1 MRRVVLAGAAVGASM
16 GFACLLGSGVATA
29 APVTFFGEDVNTS
42 GDPNEAPFTNATD
55 ARNTF
60 FMNLTGVGT
69 ETFESFATGTSA
81 PLPIDFM
88 GAGTATINDGSIA
101 SGNDGLGRYPFSG
114 TQYLNVGSDNFSI
127 SFSNPIAALGF
138 YGTDIGD
145 FGGQLTLT
153 LTDIHNVTSM
163 LTVPNTIG
171 QEGSTSGSNLYFGF
185 FDTGDTYTS
194 VSFGNNSG
202 GADIFAF
209 DNFSIGSTSQVTPS
223 TPEASTWVM
232 MLAGF
237 AGIGFVAYRRRS
249 AKATLTVA

>member
-1 MRRVVLAGAAVGASM
+1 MRRSVLAGAVGASM
-16 GFACLLGSGVATA
+16 GLAFCVLGSGFAAA

-42 GDPNEAPFTNATD
+42 GDPNEAPFTNATN
-55 ARNTF
+55 ASNSF
-60 FMNLTGVGT
+60 FANLTGVGT

-81 PLPIDFM
+81 PLPIGFM
-88 GAGTATINDGSIA
+88 GAGTATINDGTIA
-101 SGNDGLGRYPFSG
+101 SGNDGAGRYPFSG

-138 YGTDIGD
+138 YGIDIGD

-153 LTDIHNVTSM
+153 LTDINNVTST

-171 QEGSTSGSNLYFGF
+171 NNGSTSGSNLYFGF

-202 GADIFAF
+202 GADVFAF
-209 DNFSIGSTSQVTPS
+209 DNFSIGSTAQVTPS

-237 AGIGFVAYRRRS
+237 AGMGFIAYRKRGTKKILS
-249 AKATLTVA
+249 AA